1 MRVNLKALIEQKN
14 AKIDRLDALLKKAEE
29 ETRALNSEE
38 NAEFE
43 RLEGEV
49 RALEDTI
56 QKAERAEAMERVKS
70 GETTM
75 DQEERAT
82 LDKKNFLAFL
92 RGEQRALGVAD
103 SSGGK
108 VIPETIADKIIETV
122 KEICPIY
129 NRVTVYNVG
138 GDLVFPVYD
147 ETSDKTQAGYIDD
160 LTELT
165 EHSAKFTT
173 ITLTNFIVG
182 ALTLVS
188 KSLLNR
194 TDFDLTSYIVMKTA
208 QAFTLFIEGEL
219 LKGTSSKM
227 EGVCNS
233 QNIVTA
239 ASATAITADEL
250 IDLQDTIPD
259 QYQTNACWIMNKK
272 TRNAIRKLKDTEGNY
287 LLNRDLTTA
296 FGYNLLGKPVFISDN
311 MAEISASAVTIAYG
325 DMSGL
330 YLKFAQQLEI
340 QVLNE
345 HYATK
350 HAVGVIGYA
359 EMDSKI
365 VEPQKLAVLK
375 MGAGG

>member
-1 MRVNLKALIEQKN
+1 MKVNLKALIEQKN

-29 ETRALNSEE
+29 ETRALNPEE
-38 NAEFE
+38 KAEFE
-43 RLEGEV
+43 RVEGEV
-49 RALEDTI
+49 RDLEDTI
-56 QKAERAEAMERVKS
+56 EKAERAEAMERVQS
-70 GETTM
+70 GKTTM
-75 DQEERAT
+75 DQEERAIE
-82 LDKKNFLAFL
+82 DKKNFLAFL

-129 NRVTVYNVG
+129 SRVTVYNVG

-160 LTELT
+160 MSELT

-173 ITLTNFIVG
+173 VTLTNFIVG

-219 LKGTSSKM
+219 LKGTPSKM
-227 EGVCNS
+227 EGVCSS

-239 ASATAITADEL
+239 ASDKAVTTDEL

-259 QYQTNACWIMNKK
+259 QYQANACWIMNKK

-287 LLNRDLTTA
+287 ILNRDLTTA
-296 FGYNLLGKPVFISDN
+296 FGYNLLGKPVFVSDN
-311 MAEISASAVTIAYG
+311 MAEIGASAVTIAYG

>member
-129 NRVTVYNVG
+129 SRVTVYNVG

-311 MAEISASAVTIAYG
+311 MAEIGASAVTIAYG